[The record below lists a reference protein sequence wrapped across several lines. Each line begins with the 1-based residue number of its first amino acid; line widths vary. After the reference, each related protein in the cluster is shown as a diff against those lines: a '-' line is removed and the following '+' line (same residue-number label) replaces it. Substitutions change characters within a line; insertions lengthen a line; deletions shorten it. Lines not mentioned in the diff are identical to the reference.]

1 MCIPNPNTRIR
12 AQKVLKKFGPNTCIR
27 GWNTGDIAFLFTR
40 PLFVGTRG
48 GAGFSTFSMSGLSV
62 AVRGGVQMR
71 YVASSS
77 MSAFFSREKRPGGPL
92 RGGVGRGSTRRCCCE
107 LDVTLFFGVNI
118 A

>member
-1 MCIPNPNTRIR
+1 MGSGEKPFSQPRNDPFLAYVDFFCLYSFRTLYIT
-12 AQKVLKKFGPNTCIR
+12 L
-27 GWNTGDIAFLFTR
+27 LFTR

-77 MSAFFSREKRPGGPL
+77 MSAFFFAREASPRTSFDYFHL
-92 RGGVGRGSTRRCCCE
+92 QS
-107 LDVTLFFGVNI
+107 
-118 A
+118 